1 MIMSLMRFS
10 CWRITSFS
18 QKNFHSCRIWQQLAV
33 NWSFVSGKKGGG
45 RKIWKRKG
53 SIQLGNHLQTKL
65 ANYICNEMQSIRLHP
80 YIQNNLF
87 VPSGGDVTEGSSLQS
102 ARDLSQGSDM
112 MICKGREGNPWFITH
127 GGQHL
132 WATLANK
139 KFKRSKDWLKAI
151 DLFFSL

>member
-1 MIMSLMRFS
+1 MFVALDDYVTDEVFLLKDHLLFS
-10 CWRITSFS
+10 EEFS
-18 QKNFHSCRIWQQLAV
+18 QLQNLAAVSSQLELCLREE
-33 NWSFVSGKKGGG
+33 GGG

-112 MICKGREGNPWFITH
+112 MICKGREGNP
-127 GGQHL
+127 
-132 WATLANK
+132 
-139 KFKRSKDWLKAI
+139 
-151 DLFFSL
+151 